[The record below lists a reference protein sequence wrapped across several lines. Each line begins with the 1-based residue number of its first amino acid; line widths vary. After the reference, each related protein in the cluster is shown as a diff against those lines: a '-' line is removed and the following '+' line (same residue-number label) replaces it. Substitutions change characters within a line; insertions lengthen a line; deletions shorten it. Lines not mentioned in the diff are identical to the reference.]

1 MAIDE
6 PSFDD
11 VDEYAIDP
19 VLKTHKVSKNRGCNV
34 VVYIVRVLAIGE
46 VQGVD
51 ADSEA
56 MIFEAARERG
66 KLEVPVD
73 LHVQREVRREP
84 LAVRPADVVVEHIH
98 IGVSESGVKIHY
110 RADGEAA
117 G

>member
-11 VDEYAIDP
+11 VDQHAVDP
-19 VLKTHKVSKNRGCNV
+19 VLKAHKVSKNGACDI
-34 VVYIVRVLAIGE
+34 VVYTVGVQVIND

-56 MIFEAARERG
+56 MILETPRERG
-66 KLEVPVD
+66 KLEVPLD
-73 LHVQREVRREP
+73 LHVQGEVRREA
-84 LAVRPADVVVEHIH
+84 LTVRPADVVVEHIH
-98 IGVSESGVKIHY
+98 IGVSKPGVKIHHW
-110 RADGEAA
+110 ADGEAT